1 MSVHKI
7 ARSDL

>member
-7 ARSDL
+7 H